1 MQKSSE
7 LCEHTCYQHCLGHRV
22 RYGVNTVGDSRQVAQ
37 DRAAG
42 FGVKINIEKKL
53 FKFVGDIS
61 RINSLGVE

>member
-1 MQKSSE
+1 
-7 LCEHTCYQHCLGHRV
+7 LGHRV